1 METSDQEGSRYWKK
15 FRKKKLI
22 NPEFQLSFMRYFVS
36 IAIVTLAVFYGAKV
50 FFFHEVRAYLSTLG
64 FQPDH
69 ALFDFLSRQSH
80 VMDGIFFAAAVI
92 ECAFLAWMGLKI
104 SHRVAG
110 PLYRLKSEMLRAA
123 RGGGEVKPLKFRD
136 GDYFAELAD
145 AYNEQMGEIRKSS
158 KVA

>member
-1 METSDQEGSRYWKK
+1 METSGQKDSRYWKK

-22 NPEFQLSFMRYFVS
+22 NPEFQLSFMRYFVG
-36 IAIVTLAVFYGAKV
+36 IASVTLAVFYGAKV

-64 FQPDH
+64 FQTDH
-69 ALFDFLSRQSH
+69 VLFDFLSRQSH

-110 PLYRLKSEMLRAA
+110 PLYRLKGEMLRTA
-123 RGGGEVKPLKFRD
+123 RGGEVKPLKFRD

-145 AYNEQMGEIRKSS
+145 AYNEQMGETRKNS
-158 KVA
+158 KAA